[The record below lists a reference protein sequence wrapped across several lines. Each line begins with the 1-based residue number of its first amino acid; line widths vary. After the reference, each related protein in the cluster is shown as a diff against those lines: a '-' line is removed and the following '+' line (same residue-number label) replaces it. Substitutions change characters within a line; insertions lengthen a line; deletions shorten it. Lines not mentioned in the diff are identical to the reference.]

1 MSNNKITAFIGGRL
15 IDGTG
20 DAPLDDSVIIV
31 QGEKITEVGRS
42 GNVEIPPKAERI
54 DVTGKTA
61 MPGLIDAHTHF
72 FGVRNMD
79 LATFIIDP
87 SHQRAMRATM
97 EAWRVVDA
105 GFTTVRDPAG
115 MLGIYLKQVIKEG
128 SIVGPRILAAGLAL
142 SQTAGHGDFPF
153 VPKEMVKIGILSHI
167 ADGVE
172 EVRKASREQLR
183 AGADFLK
190 IMTSGGVISDDDP
203 QACQFSLDEIRVF
216 VEVAQDA
223 RVRTA
228 AHAQGLQGIK
238 NALVAGVDSIE
249 HGFYLDD
256 ECIEMMLDQGTY
268 LVPTFAA
275 IEAIITHGR
284 KSETG
289 AEEQY
294 VRKAEEVQEAHVESF
309 LKAFKAGVTCG
320 LGSDYPCDPFAP
332 MGTNAA
338 ELEIYVNK
346 VGLSPMDTIVCATK
360 NNAQVLGLE
369 RELGTLEA
377 GKLADLLIVTGN
389 PLDKISILRDKAK
402 IDTVLKAGKQIPR
415 LPLS

>member
-1 MSNNKITAFIGGRL
+1 MSDDKITAYLGAML

-20 DAPLDDSVIIV
+20 AAPLDDSVIIV
-31 QGEKITEVGRS
+31 QDEKITAVGRS
-42 GNVEIPPKAERI
+42 EVVEIPPKAEQI
-54 DVTGKTA
+54 DLTGKTVI
-61 MPGLIDAHTHF
+61 PGLIDAHTHF
-72 FGVRNMD
+72 FGVMNMD
-79 LATFIIDP
+79 LATFMIDP
-87 SHQRAMRATM
+87 SHQRAIRAVM

-128 SIVGPRILAAGLAL
+128 SIVGPRILASGLAL

-153 VPKEMVKIGILSHI
+153 VPKEMVKTGILSRI

-172 EVRKASREQLR
+172 EVRRASREQLR

-190 IMTSGGVISDDDP
+190 IMTTGGVISDDDP
-203 QACQFSLDEIRVF
+203 EACQFSLDEIRAF
-216 VEVAQDA
+216 VEVAQNA

-238 NALVAGVDSIE
+238 NALIAGVDSIE

-256 ECIEMMLDQGTY
+256 ECIEMMLNQGTY

-275 IEAIITHGR
+275 IEAIIAHGR
-284 KSETG
+284 KSET
-289 AEEQY
+289 ATEEQY
-294 VRKAEEVQEAHVESF
+294 VRKAEKAQEAHVESF
-309 LKAFKAGVTCG
+309 KKAFKAGVTCG

-369 RELGTLEA
+369 RELGTLEV
-377 GKLADLLIVTGN
+377 GKLADLLVVSGN
-389 PLDKISILRDKAK
+389 PLDDISILRDKAK
-402 IDTVLKAGKQIPR
+402 IDTVLKAGKPIPR